1 MLADH
6 LVTKAK
12 FLLGHMN
19 LRCTDCGAV
28 PYFCIRARWWYN
40 KCTDLNDVLQPWS
53 TVGSPVSQDYLS
65 PRAPSGIELASINS
79 NDWSSYSLSHK
90 RK

>member
-6 LVTKAK
+6 LVTEGKILARPYE
-12 FLLGHMN
+12 FTMHIGLLG
-19 LRCTDCGAV
+19 
-28 PYFCIRARWWYN
+28 WWYN
-40 KCTDLNDVLQPWS
+40 KCTDFNDVLQPWS

-65 PRAPSGIELASINS
+65 PREPSGIELASINS